1 MPAVQWQVDVGNRI
15 LGALPQSEFR
25 RLSEHLERVH
35 LEKGKVVYVTGDTI
49 RHAYFPLNGLL
60 SLGLTTETGAS
71 MDLAMIG
78 EEGIAGLTVINKTG
92 TIPYDLTVAVAT
104 EAWKIKAQVLEAEF
118 DRGEALHDL
127 VLAYLNILLGQISQS
142 SFCHRFHKLEAAL
155 SSWLLVV
162 QDRLNS
168 DTLNVTQELISNAL
182 GVPRTGVTAAAGSLQ
197 RVGLI
202 RYSRGR
208 IVILDRA
215 RLELQ
220 SCECYRIIRDRL
232 KHFPGDSRNVDFRQ
246 TGPARF
252 R

>member
-1 MPAVQWQVDVGNRI
+1 MSAVQWQVDVGNKI

-35 LEKGKVVYVTGDTI
+35 LGKGEVVYVTGDTI
-49 RHAYFPLNGLL
+49 RHSYFPINGLL

-78 EEGIAGLTVINKTG
+78 DEGLAGLTVINRTG
-92 TIPYDLTVAVAT
+92 VIPYDVTVAVGT
-104 EAWKIKAQVLEAEF
+104 EAWKIKAQAFEAEF

-127 VLAYLNILLGQISQS
+127 VLAYLNILLAQISQS

-155 SSWLLVV
+155 SSWLLMV

-168 DTLNVTQELISNAL
+168 DTLNVTQELISSAL

-197 RVGLI
+197 RAGRI
-202 RYSRGR
+202 RYTRGR
-208 IVILDRA
+208 IVIPDRA
-215 RLELQ
+215 ELEAH
-220 SCECYRIIRDRL
+220 SCECYRIIRDKL
-232 KHFPGDSRNVDFRQ
+232 KQFPRD
-246 TGPARF
+246 
-252 R
+252 

>member
-1 MPAVQWQVDVGNRI
+1 MAAVRQVDVGNKI
-15 LGALPQSEFR
+15 LRALPQSEFR
-25 RLSEHLERVH
+25 RLNEHLERVH
-35 LEKGKVVYVTGDTI
+35 LGKGEVVYVTGDTI
-49 RHAYFPLNGLL
+49 RHAYFPINGLL
-60 SLGLTTETGAS
+60 SLGLTTETGAG

-78 EEGIAGLTVINKTG
+78 DEGLAGLTVINKTG
-92 TIPYDLTVAVAT
+92 IIPYDVTVSVAS

-127 VLAYLNILLGQISQS
+127 VLAYLNILLTQISQS

-197 RVGLI
+197 RAGLI

-208 IVILDRA
+208 IVIVDRA
-215 RLELQ
+215 RLEVH
-220 SCECYRIIRDRL
+220 SCECYRIIRDKLRQ
-232 KHFPGDSRNVDFRQ
+232 FPRESDTVDIRQ
-246 TGPARF
+246 TEPSHF